1 MSEREL
7 EERIQRIAVD
17 LAGST
22 GKPLRF
28 WLEET
33 ARMLA
38 RERRWEIHPT
48 PQGDVV
54 VVFGECAPGAVE
66 PPPEPQASS

>member
-1 MSEREL
+1 MSEQEL
-7 EERIQRIAVD
+7 EQRIQRIAVD
-17 LAGST
+17 LAEST

-38 RERRWEIHPT
+38 RERRWEIHAT

-54 VVFGECAPGAVE
+54 VVLGDHPQAERE
-66 PPPEPQASS
+66 PPTAP

>member
-7 EERIQRIAVD
+7 EQRIQRIAAD
-17 LAGST
+17 LADST

-48 PQGDVV
+48 PEGDVV
-54 VVFGECAPGAVE
+54 VVFGDHAQAAREPE
-66 PPPEPQASS
+66 PPAP

>member
-7 EERIQRIAVD
+7 EPRIQRIAAD
-17 LAGST
+17 LADST

-38 RERRWEIHPT
+38 RERHWEIRPT
-48 PQGDVV
+48 PEGDVV
-54 VVFGECAPGAVE
+54 VVHGERT
-66 PPPEPQASS
+66 QAAAGQDPSAA

>member
-7 EERIQRIAVD
+7 EQRIQRIAVD

-48 PQGDVV
+48 PEGDVV
-54 VVFGECAPGAVE
+54 VVFGERTPREPEPE
-66 PPPEPQASS
+66 PPPAP